1 MTGITIYSSC
11 AFFFFFFS
19 FNPGVNIVQY
29 TVVVEKATREERRKE
44 KL

>member
-11 AFFFFFFS
+11 AFFLFFS

-29 TVVVEKATREERRKE
+29 TVVVEKAAREERRKE